1 MSILVSDILLKPKG
15 GPVKFAYASGSRPL
29 EGYTIKRG
37 IGVGGFGEVYFA
49 KSDGGKEVA
58 LKHIQRNLDV
68 ELRGVSQCLNLKHL
82 NLVALY
88 DIRFDS
94 AEEAWVVM
102 EYVAGENLRT
112 VIDAHPNGM
121 SEDQVRHWFA
131 GIASGTIYL
140 HDHGIVHRDLKPG
153 NIFSDDGIIKIG
165 DYGLSKFISV
175 SRRSGQTESVGTFH
189 YMAPE
194 IGKGVY
200 GKGID
205 IYALGIVLYE
215 MLTGRVPFDGES
227 SQEIIMKHLTAFPDL
242 EVLSSGYRNVIGK
255 ALAKDP
261 EQRYSDVTAI
271 LRDLEFESPFPVIRN
286 RLTSDLASAKSQEAH
301 SVNHDVDDDVRSV
314 TNVVSD
320 LLEIDDPPD
329 VVVTLPS
336 RAFEGNRSASSE
348 IQSKSTMLPAKPS
361 RKRRVTYR
369 SWQELAREELGSK
382 SFRQQLME
390 LSGSMLMNVLVCAV
404 LGVVMI
410 VVDNQEVSR
419 PLTSWL
425 SRYAWLTL
433 TCIATSW
440 AVLIPAKFWEG
451 SSGEPSLR
459 RFVMLVVGLIN
470 GVVIFSITELLM
482 QRPTYL
488 IAGHTQHFS
497 EKFYALDGSPHLLA
511 FLGYFAGLFVVLRLW
526 RQVDPLRYS
535 RVSVWAV
542 TVVVLWALVLHAFLP
557 FPNGVLIASV
567 VSIAIQ
573 LSASWMSR
581 AERGQFRREARGV

>member
-1 MSILVSDILLKPKG
+1 MSIVVFHSLLKPKG

-88 DIRFDS
+88 DIRFDN
-94 AEEAWVVM
+94 AGEAWVVM
-102 EYVAGENLRT
+102 EYVAGESLRT

-121 SEDQVRHWFA
+121 SEDQVRDWFA

-227 SQEIIMKHLTAFPDL
+227 SQEIIMKHLTALPDL
-242 EVLSSGYRNVIGK
+242 QVLSSGYRNVIGK

-261 EQRYSDVTAI
+261 QQRYSDVVAI
-271 LRDLEFESPFPVIRN
+271 LRDLEFEAPSPVIRN
-286 RLTSDLASAKSQEAH
+286 RLSRSSSSVKSQEADLM
-301 SVNHDVDDDVRSV
+301 NHDVDDDIRSV
-314 TNVVSD
+314 TNIVSD
-320 LLEIDDPPD
+320 RLERGDPPD
-329 VVVTLPS
+329 AGVTLLNHG
-336 RAFEGNRSASSE
+336 FGGNRSASSE
-348 IQSKSTMLPAKPS
+348 IPSNSTMLSAKPS

-369 SWQELAREELGSK
+369 SWQELAREELDSK
-382 SFRQQLME
+382 SFRQQLLE
-390 LSGSMLMNVLVCAV
+390 LSGSLLMNVLVCAV
-404 LGVVMI
+404 LGIVMI
-410 VVDNQEVSR
+410 VIGNQEVSR

-425 SRYAWLTL
+425 SRYTWLTL
-433 TCIATSW
+433 TCITTSW

-451 SSGEPSLR
+451 SLGEPSLR

-470 GVVIFSITELLM
+470 GCVIFCITELLM

-526 RQVDPLRYS
+526 KQVDPLRSS

-542 TVVVLWALVLHAFLP
+542 LALVLWALILHAFLP

-567 VSIAIQ
+567 VSIAMQ

-581 AERGQFRREARGV
+581 SERGRFRREATGV